1 MEFVD
6 IALDYLAENKI
17 VAASILVLF
26 VILLIKNFW
35 FLIKLLV
42 ALALGIVAVSL
53 VLSFVGRATKDK
65 KDLLKPEGS
74 LRIEDPRPRLAT
86 SYHHARTDHPP
97 GIGLKR
103 SKLAS

>member
-1 MEFVD
+1 MMEFVD
-6 IALDYLAENKI
+6 LALDYLTDNKI

-42 ALALGIVAVSL
+42 VLALGIVAVTL

-74 LRIEDPRPRLAT
+74 LRIEDLRPLMAT
-86 SYHHARTDHPP
+86 SYHHARTYR
-97 GIGLKR
+97 LLEMVSKR
-103 SKLAS
+103 PN